1 MNRWSLTI
9 FAMAALTMGSCSFFH
24 GKGKPQESPAAK
36 DSVQAE
42 KKVVPT
48 EEQQTAARQL
58 LEKAGE
64 SENIAPA
71 PEQPAEAAPPEAAPL
86 PISRPALRLGQFAPP
101 EEAASAGENASPTPN
116 SVELHGFRSPSLPS
130 ALPMNINGKLA
141 PAESH

>member
-9 FAMAALTMGSCSFFH
+9 CAMAALTLGSCSFFH
-24 GKGKPQESPAAK
+24 GKGKPKEESTAK
-36 DSVQAE
+36 EPVQAE

-58 LEKAGE
+58 LETAAD
-64 SENIAPA
+64 ENP
-71 PEQPAEAAPPEAAPL
+71 APL
-86 PISRPALRLGQFAPP
+86 PETTADSALPEASPIPTSRPTLRLGQFAPP
-101 EEAASAGENASPTPN
+101 EEAASAGENAAPAPN

-130 ALPMNINGKLA
+130 SLPMDINGKLA